1 MIANVISEWI
11 SGDLVFKNKATG
23 DSIFTIKAGGDVELG
38 SSQFVKGQVFT
49 ACFPSFAAADVA
61 KIFFVAPAAC
71 ELSAATE
78 RHITVA
84 GQAAT
89 LTIEKCTAAEAPG
102 SGDVVLAAAWD
113 LTSTANTSVTKVSTS
128 SGVEQLAAGDA
139 LCLKL
144 ASGNAASLAG
154 ASITCT
160 MKWL

>member
-1 MIANVISEWI
+1 MSANVTSQWV
-11 SGDLVFKNKATG
+11 SGDLDFRNKATG
-23 DSIFTIKAGGDVELG
+23 ASILTVKANGDVELG
-38 SSQFVKGQVFT
+38 TAQFVKGQTFT

-71 ELSAATE
+71 EIVSASE

-84 GQAAT
+84 GQPGT

-102 SGDVVLAAAWD
+102 SGDVVLASAFD
-113 LTSTANTSVTKVSTS
+113 LVSTANTTVTKSATA
-128 SGVEQLAAGDA
+128 SGVEVLAAGDA
-139 LCLKL
+139 LCLKV
-144 ASGNAASLAG
+144 ASGGATSLAG